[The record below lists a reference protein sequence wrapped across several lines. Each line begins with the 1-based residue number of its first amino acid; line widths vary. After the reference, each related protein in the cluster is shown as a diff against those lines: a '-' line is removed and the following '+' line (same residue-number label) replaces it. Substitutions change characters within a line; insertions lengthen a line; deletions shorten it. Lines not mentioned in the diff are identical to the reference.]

1 MILKAT
7 TSALHVNFFCVLVI
21 SYAILPVRLHRFDWK
36 KFCSC
41 VLFMVSI
48 EELFDNLEYSGKRNY
63 CFGKSLQKSRKLL
76 IKKSVRTLYKLR
88 AYEPQFTAR
97 RCI

>member
-1 MILKAT
+1 
-7 TSALHVNFFCVLVI
+7 
-21 SYAILPVRLHRFDWK
+21 
-36 KFCSC
+36 
-41 VLFMVSI
+41 MVSI
-48 EELFDNLEYSGKRNY
+48 EEQFGNLEYSGKRNY

-76 IKKSVRTLYKLR
+76 IKKFVRTLYKLR